1 MPDLILLAVVPAVTA
16 LIGWVTNWSAVKMI
30 FFPEKFVG
38 IRPFLGW
45 QAIIVKQG
53 DKFAKGVADMVTEN
67 LISARELAERLD
79 PDELD
84 ALFGE
89 AVTKDADFLVAE
101 VAEELSPG
109 TWANLAA
116 PVQSMITTAV
126 VAEARKLGKEIF
138 TALRD
143 ISDELL
149 DLHRLVTDEL
159 SGENVTR
166 LSNLTQKIG
175 KAEFKFIEI
184 YGGVFGLIVGIG
196 QVFVWEA
203 MQTWWLMPIV
213 GVFVGLATNYL
224 AIQMIFRP
232 QEPKR
237 YFGLITYQGLFAKR
251 QAEIAK
257 DYGETAANEILTPEN
272 ALRLVT
278 EGDAGERIA
287 KVVTE
292 MVAERIEEQRKN
304 LSAVAP
310 IELTD
315 AKIERVRALIVA
327 RLASSAPGVQ
337 PEIEAYVERKLDI
350 ANTIETRLANLPK
363 NDFERILRGIFEEDE
378 LTLVIVG
385 GVLGGAVGWLQ
396 GLLVLSL

>member
-1 MPDLILLAVVPAVTA
+1 M
-16 LIGWVTNWSAVKMI
+16 
-30 FFPEKFVG
+30 
-38 IRPFLGW
+38 
-45 QAIIVKQG
+45 
-53 DKFAKGVADMVTEN
+53 
-67 LISARELAERLD
+67 
-79 PDELD
+79 
-84 ALFGE
+84 
-89 AVTKDADFLVAE
+89 
-101 VAEELSPG
+101 
-109 TWANLAA
+109 
-116 PVQSMITTAV
+116 
-126 VAEARKLGKEIF
+126 
-138 TALRD
+138 
-143 ISDELL
+143 
-149 DLHRLVTDEL
+149 VTDEL

-315 AKIERVRALIVA
+315 AKIERVRALSC
-327 RLASSAPGVQ
+327 RPSG
-337 PEIEAYVERKLDI
+337 E
-350 ANTIETRLANLPK
+350 
-363 NDFERILRGIFEEDE
+363 
-378 LTLVIVG
+378 
-385 GVLGGAVGWLQ
+385 
-396 GLLVLSL
+396 